1 METKGIDPLFPE
13 LAWCNIN
20 LHSVLKS
27 RFLLRIILCWLTHK
41 VQNIF
46 MLFFITYKSLIHS
59 DNPTRCIF
67 ILGLLGPSPTAVPCS
82 KSFIFLQDLRE
93 QGDLGS
99 ELGSGSCSDF
109 HWNSAAGWGSA
120 LKCLLSFPS
129 GNVWEKPGKSALI
142 SQLTGV
148 TLNLSFHHPSFC
160 IHFLNKGI
168 VIKLDTP
175 LFKGGSFNE
184 WCLSSAGL

>member
-1 METKGIDPLFPE
+1 MY
-13 LAWCNIN
+13 
-20 LHSVLKS
+20 
-27 RFLLRIILCWLTHK
+27 LL
-41 VQNIF
+41 
-46 MLFFITYKSLIHS
+46 
-59 DNPTRCIF
+59 PGA
-67 ILGLLGPSPTAVPCS
+67 LGTFSHCCS
-82 KSFIFLQDLRE
+82 KFQEFYFSSVDGPQDLRE

-109 HWNSAAGWGSA
+109 HRNSAAGWESA

-148 TLNLSFHHPSFC
+148 TLNLSFQDPSVC

-168 VIKLDTP
+168 VIKSDTP

-184 WCLSSAGL
+184 CCLSSSGL